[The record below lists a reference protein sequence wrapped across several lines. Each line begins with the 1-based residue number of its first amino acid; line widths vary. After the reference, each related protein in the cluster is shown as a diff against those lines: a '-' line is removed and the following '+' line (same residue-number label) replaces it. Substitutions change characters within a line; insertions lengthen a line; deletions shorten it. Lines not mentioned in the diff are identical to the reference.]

1 MMNAMYI
8 SAIGLQAQKEQLD
21 VVANNLANIG
31 TTAFKQQSRDFASM
45 LDRVQLGSAAPA
57 AASTDVTLQPSLRFN
72 MTQGEVHA
80 TGRPLDIAI
89 VGAGFLQVQLPGDQ
103 IGYSRN
109 GALQIGAD
117 GVVTL
122 AGGQPLSADVRVPNG
137 ANDVRVLSDGS
148 VTAVLEGDTE
158 PTVLGQIELATFSN
172 PERLQYLGD
181 GIYIAPE
188 DLEPA
193 RSRPGEEGTSTLAV
207 QSLETSNVRMT
218 EEMVSLLL
226 MQRIY
231 ELNARVLQVADEM
244 VGMSNNLRR
253 A

>member
-8 SAIGLQAQKEQLD
+8 AAIGLQAQKEQLD
-21 VVANNLANIG
+21 IVANNLANIG
-31 TTAFKQQSRDFASM
+31 TTAFKQQSRDFASL
-45 LDRVQLGSAAPA
+45 LDRVQIGAEASSAAT
-57 AASTDVTLQPSLRFN
+57 TDVTSLPAMRFN
-72 MTQGEVHA
+72 MAQGEVHA
-80 TGRPLDIAI
+80 TGRALDVAV
-89 VGAGFLQVQLPGDQ
+89 VGSGFLEVQLGERV
-103 IGYSRN
+103 GYSRN

-122 AGGQPLSADVRVPNG
+122 AGGQPLTADVRVPSG
-137 ANDVRVLSDGS
+137 ASDVRILADGS

-158 PTVLGQIELATFSN
+158 ASVLGQIELATFSN

-188 DLEPA
+188 DMEA
-193 RSRPGEEGTSTLAV
+193 SRSRPGEDGAATLSV

-218 EEMVSLLL
+218 EQMVSLLL

-244 VGMSNNLRR
+244 IGMSNNLRR